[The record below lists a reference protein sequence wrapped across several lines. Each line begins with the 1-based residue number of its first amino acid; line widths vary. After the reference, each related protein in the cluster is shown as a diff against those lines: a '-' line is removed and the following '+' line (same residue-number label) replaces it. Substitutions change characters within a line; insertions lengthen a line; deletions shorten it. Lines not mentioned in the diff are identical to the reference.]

1 MSQIKNNA
9 LGVILCLVIALPA
22 YLLGKQFPL
31 IGGPVF
37 AILLGMIITFIIKD
51 KSKVQSGITY
61 TSKKIL
67 QYAVILL
74 GFGMNLSDIVKTG
87 SSSLPIILS
96 TITTSLVVSYV
107 LCKLLKIPSKIATLI
122 GVGSSICGGSAIAA
136 TAPVIEADDEEIA
149 QAIDIG
155 SARYQQGGRLIYI
168 GAGTSGRLG
177 VLDAAELVPT
187 YGIKPERAIG
197 LIAGGKGAMYVAV
210 EGAEDDPKLAAED
223 LKKLDLS
230 EKDVVIGLAASG
242 RTPYVIGGLDYA
254 QKVGAATIAIA
265 CVKHSLIGQH
275 ANIAIE
281 AVTGAEV
288 ITGSTRMKAGT
299 AQKMIL
305 NMIST
310 GIMIRQ
316 GKVYQNV
323 MIDVLPTNE
332 KLVERAERIIQTTTN
347 VSLEKAA
354 KILRDADKDV
364 GLAIVMAKTGLA
376 KEKAELL
383 LKKHENNV
391 SSVLKENN

>member
-1 MSQIKNNA
+1 MSLENLTTEQRNKNTMHIDSMST
-9 LGVILCLVIALPA
+9 LD
-22 YLLGKQFPL
+22 
-31 IGGPVF
+31 
-37 AILLGMIITFIIKD
+37 M
-51 KSKVQSGITY
+51 
-61 TSKKIL
+61 
-67 QYAVILL
+67 
-74 GFGMNLSDIVKTG
+74 VKT
-87 SSSLPIILS
+87 INEEDKK
-96 TITTSLVVSYV
+96 V
-107 LCKLLKIPSKIATLI
+107 AEA
-122 GVGSSICGGSAIAA
+122 VG
-136 TAPVIEADDEEIA
+136 TQDEEIA

-155 SARYQQGGRLIYI
+155 SARYQQDGRLIYI

-347 VSLEKAA
+347 VSLEKAV

-383 LKKHENNV
+383 LKEHENNV